1 MRSSAANLTVLP
13 MVHETLTSLDPAS
26 VLGHACKFFAERVPG
41 WAAFPEKEGPTWL
54 TLRGQG
60 GEEIAIAALPDGPVT
75 RVRAS
80 TLLFDQ
86 TVERFLSTLPHP
98 AEVTA

>member
-1 MRSSAANLTVLP
+1 MVYECTTTLDHGEVLRR
-13 MVHETLTSLDPAS
+13 A
-26 VLGHACKFFAERVPG
+26 KRFFAERVPMQ
-41 WAAFPEKEGPTWL
+41 AAFPEKEGPGYL

-60 GEEIAIAALPDGPVT
+60 GEEIAIAVTQTPGGT

-86 TVERFLSTLPHP
+86 AVDRFLSTLPTAEQP
-98 AEVTA
+98 A

>member
-1 MRSSAANLTVLP
+1 MVTTVP
-13 MVHETLTSLDPAS
+13 GSE
-26 VLGHACKFFAERVPG
+26 VLARAKRFFAERVPL

-54 TLRGQG
+54 VLRGQG
-60 GEEIAIAALPDGPVT
+60 GEEVAFAVTEADGVT

-86 TVERFLSTLPHP
+86 PVSRFLVTLPAP
-98 AEVTA
+98 AGMPG

>member
-1 MRSSAANLTVLP
+1 MIYEVVTALEGPEVIRRA
-13 MVHETLTSLDPAS
+13 
-26 VLGHACKFFAERVPG
+26 KRFFAERVPMQ
-41 WAAFPEKEGPTWL
+41 AAFPEKEGPAYL

-60 GEEIAIAALPDGPVT
+60 GEEIALAVAVADSGT

-86 TVERFLSTLPHP
+86 SLDRFLSTLPP
-98 AEVTA
+98 SRDAS

>member
-1 MRSSAANLTVLP
+1 
-13 MVHETLTSLDPAS
+13 MVHEITTTLSSADVIARAKT
-26 VLGHACKFFAERVPG
+26 FFADRVPHN
-41 WAAFPEKEGPTWL
+41 AAYPEKEGQGFL

-60 GEEIAIAALPDGPVT
+60 GEEIAIAIFGNADGQ

-86 TVERFLSTLPHP
+86 AVSRFLSTLPTNP
-98 AEVTA
+98 Q

>member
-1 MRSSAANLTVLP
+1 
-13 MVHETLTSLDPAS
+13 MVHETLTTLDPAS
-26 VLGHACKFFAERVPG
+26 VLEQAQTFFAERVPNQ
-41 WAAFPEKEGPTWL
+41 AAYPEKQGPSWM

-60 GEEIAIAALPDGPVT
+60 GEEIALSARADGGAT

-86 TVERFLSTLPHP
+86 AVSRFLSTLPLAEAP
-98 AEVTA
+98 AA